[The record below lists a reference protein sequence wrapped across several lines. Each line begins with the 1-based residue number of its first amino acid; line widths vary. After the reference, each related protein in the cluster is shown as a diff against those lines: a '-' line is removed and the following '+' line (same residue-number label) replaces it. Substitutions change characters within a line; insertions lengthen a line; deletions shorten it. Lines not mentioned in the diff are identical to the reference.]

1 MYGYPW
7 DYFPGRLHSTREI
20 VFFLENITT
29 IKEIISNNPEDL
41 TNFIFGDIYH
51 PDINE
56 ASKKW
61 LNTDINRNIN
71 KIVIEISSRKVR
83 YYNDIPLNYFYSQ
96 TNINTQYNL
105 VSKILTDE
113 EIDYDLAYIAKLCR
127 RVFNENIEVHII
139 PHLNLRIRSTN
150 EYIFERSTLVN
161 LLEQVCNKYNIQI
174 HNVGKYIE
182 EYNGSDSFIEE
193 YMEDST
199 HYNKDSKQI
208 KAHLINEIILR

>member
-7 DYFPGRLHSTREI
+7 NYFPGRLHSTREI

-51 PDINE
+51 ADIKE

-96 TNINTQYNL
+96 ANKNKQYNL
-105 VSKILTDE
+105 VCKILTDE
-113 EIDYDLAYIAKLCR
+113 EIDYDLAYIVKLCK
-127 RVFNENIEVHII
+127 RVFNENTEVHII

-161 LLEQVCNKYNIQI
+161 LLEQVCSKYNIQI

-193 YMEDST
+193 YMKDST
-199 HYNKDSKQI
+199 HYSKDSKEI